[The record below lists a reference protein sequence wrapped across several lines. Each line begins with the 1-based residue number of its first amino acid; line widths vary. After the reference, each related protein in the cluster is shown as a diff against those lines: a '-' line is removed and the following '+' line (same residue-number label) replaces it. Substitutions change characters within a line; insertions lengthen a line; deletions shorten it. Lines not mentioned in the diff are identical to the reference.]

1 MSMDDRMKIMKQLQ
15 EQHPKSYC
23 PGCGAPNKCAM
34 ELGKSASTC
43 WCMTVDVEYNPDN
56 QQESCLCKTC
66 LTKEVKE

>member
-1 MSMDDRMKIMKQLQ
+1 
-15 EQHPKSYC
+15 
-23 PGCGAPNKCAM
+23 M

-66 LTKEVKE
+66 LNKEVKE